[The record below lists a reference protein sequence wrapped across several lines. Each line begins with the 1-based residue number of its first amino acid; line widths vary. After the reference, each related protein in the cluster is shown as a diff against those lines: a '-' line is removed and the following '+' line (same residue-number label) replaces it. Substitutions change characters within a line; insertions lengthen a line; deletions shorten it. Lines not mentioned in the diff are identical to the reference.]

1 MQITTGSITGKKV
14 VFESILDEIP
24 GGVSLPVT
32 RLDYLTSGKEY
43 LKAGTPVYVDI
54 ATRIA
59 QVCKTVVADTVGD
72 ATHLYVANGHHFKVG
87 DSITDYSFVR
97 VISAIAASGTEHQSI
112 TVPSGLI
119 YAAGTVYGQA
129 ATGAGS
135 GYIDATPSASLL
147 YRPNGLTRDDVY
159 IKDGNADVAIV
170 KMGTVR
176 GDALDYPLSA
186 IDKIAL
192 RGGASGSGTSLITV
206 V

>member
-54 ATRIA
+54 ATRIG
-59 QVCKTVVADTVGD
+59 QVCKTTESDTAID
-72 ATHLYVANGHHFKVG
+72 ATHLYVAAGHHFKVG
-87 DSITDYSFVR
+87 DSITDGSFNR
-97 VISAIAASGTEHQSI
+97 IISAIAASGTAHDII
-112 TVPSGLI
+112 TAPSGLVGV
-119 YAAGTVYGQA
+119 AGTVYFEGY
-129 ATGAGS
+129 TGAASAYGTGAS
-135 GYIDATPSASLL
+135 GYMYL
-147 YRPNGLTRDDVY
+147 PNGLTRDDIY

-176 GDALDYPLSA
+176 DDALEYPLPSTF
-186 IDKIAL
+186 KIAL
-192 RGGASGSGTSLITV
+192 RGGTTGAGTSLITV